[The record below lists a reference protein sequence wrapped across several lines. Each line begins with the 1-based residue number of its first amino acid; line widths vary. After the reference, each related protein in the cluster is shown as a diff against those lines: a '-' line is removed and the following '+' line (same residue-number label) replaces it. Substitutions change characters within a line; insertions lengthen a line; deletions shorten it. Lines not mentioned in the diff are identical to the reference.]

1 MTDDTPFD
9 RQDMTPDERP
19 ETIHETEHP
28 DRVVA
33 LVQAAQRGEG
43 ITEGLW
49 CVPPYV
55 VIVTPHTVRV
65 TRDEPTT
72 K

>member
-1 MTDDTPFD
+1 
-9 RQDMTPDERP
+9 MTPDEPP
-19 ETIHETEHP
+19 ETIRGTEYP
-28 DRVVA
+28 DRVVT
-33 LVQAAQRGEG
+33 LVRAAQRGEG

-49 CVPPYV
+49 SVPPYV

-65 TRDEPTT
+65 TRDEPTN